1 MDWDC
6 FLLKRSSARISI
18 PGRFMELPGSCPA
31 CGHRSQDCLFQA
43 MRSIWEGRNIL
54 EIGIKEHLYSRN

>member
-1 MDWDC
+1 MEWDC
-6 FLLKRSSARISI
+6 FPLKRSSARISI

-43 MRSIWEGRNIL
+43 MRSIWEERNIL
-54 EIGIKEHLYSRN
+54 QIGIREPLCLRN